1 MADEA
6 DDASKQLDD
15 IATGTKAQAFSDL
28 ADTISGVGDAMIG
41 IVNDSKEYLQ
51 IMGQL
56 EASSQRLGYSAGET
70 EQVYTQLY
78 GVLGDTQTAATATA
92 NLQAL
97 GLSQSDLVQMT
108 ELAIGAWAQY
118 GDSIPI
124 DSLAE
129 AINETAQVG
138 TVTGTFADALN
149 WAGISEDDFNEKLQ
163 STNSESERAQMIM
176 DVLASQGLA
185 GVAQGYRETNS
196 ALVESNE
203 AQAKFDEAMSRL
215 AEQIMPIVSEVM
227 SAAADAIGKFV
238 DWFQQLPEP
247 AQNAVKVIGA
257 VIAAITCHLWDC
269 RSDWSAKSCFITC
282 ISDYCRCHCCNHGG
296 NFDYSKLGCHYGMAW
311 RRVGDGKICCV
322 KCCRNRP

>member
-1 MADEA
+1 
-6 DDASKQLDD
+6 
-15 IATGTKAQAFSDL
+15 
-28 ADTISGVGDAMIG
+28 
-41 IVNDSKEYLQ
+41 
-51 IMGQL
+51 
-56 EASSQRLGYSAGET
+56 SSQRLGYSAGET

-163 STNSESERAQMIM
+163 STNYESERAQMIM

-185 GVAQGYRETNS
+185 GVAQGYRDTNA

-257 VIAAITCHLWDC
+257 VIAAITLL
-269 RSDWSAKSCFITC
+269 SPVIFGIVGAIGALSLALSPVSLIIAGVIAAITAVILIIQNWGAITEWLSGVWETVKTA
-282 ISDYCRCHCCNHGG
+282 ISNAVETVRD
-296 NFDYSKLGCHYGMAW
+296 A
-311 RRVGDGKICCV
+311 I
-322 KCCRNRP
+322 